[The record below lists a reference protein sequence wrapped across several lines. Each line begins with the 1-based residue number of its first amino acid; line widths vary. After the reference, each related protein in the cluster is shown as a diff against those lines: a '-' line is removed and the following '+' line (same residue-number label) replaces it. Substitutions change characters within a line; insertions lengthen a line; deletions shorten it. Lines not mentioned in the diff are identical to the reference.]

1 MGEMTTRASLD
12 KAGRIVLPKP
22 VRDKLRLQPGDN
34 LAVET
39 ADDSITLR
47 PIRPQSSMRKKRGIW
62 VYHGQRSN
70 DSIVDLI
77 DQVREERIRELAV

>member
-1 MGEMTTRASLD
+1 MVDMTTKASLD

-22 VRDKLRLQPGDN
+22 VREKLRLQPGDD

-47 PIRPQSSMRKKRGIW
+47 PIRPQSSIRKKRGIW
-62 VYHGQRSN
+62 VYHGQPSS

-77 DQVREERIRELAV
+77 DQVREERIRELAG

>member
-1 MGEMTTRASLD
+1 MTARASLD

-47 PIRPQSSMRKKRGIW
+47 PIRPQSSIRKKRGIW
-62 VYHGQRSN
+62 VYHGQLPN

-77 DQVREERIRELAV
+77 DQVREERTRELAG